1 MLDETK
7 INILTVEMTKSI
19 EFSDV
24 LVIDKDM
31 IRREKY
37 IAYTRVLNKLIV
49 SKIG

>member
-1 MLDETK
+1 
-7 INILTVEMTKSI
+7 MTKGM

-24 LVIDKDM
+24 IVIDKDM

-37 IAYTRVLNKLIV
+37 IAYTRALNKLVV